1 MTHRLTSFRMTPLA
15 AVLVSAAILGTTGA
29 ARADQ
34 LGDLQAAVQKLQAQ
48 IDELRAQQAATAQK
62 AAAAPAPAAAPA
74 ITLNT
79 PPAIP
84 AATDIGTASQLVPVP
99 RLLQIKTNG
108 GMFMVYGDV
117 DEYFNHMK
125 SSSGAKI
132 NSLQD
137 GAVLRSRLGFT
148 GTKDFGSG
156 YGAAF
161 TLETGFNATNGT
173 QADQPNATA
182 TGLTTSGRLFDRQ
195 AWAGL
200 TSTNYGEFRLGRQN
214 TDIQSQGNYI
224 DYTERNLGSVVN
236 SFGVP
241 SRYDG
246 DIAYLSPRIGGVQ
259 VVAHYAIGGGG
270 QQNTSTFNQGVYQL
284 RADWVG
290 GPIRVAYSGLVAK
303 TPNGAA
309 HGQEIFYHSAY
320 ANYDWGQGTIYAA
333 FIHSNNGGG
342 ALNNTGGNEV
352 GNIPT
357 VVNGANATG
366 AVAYDIYQVSADYRL
381 SPTLRLGGLY
391 GKIKDSQNSSR
402 QRDRLVG
409 GHVLAGVL
417 ELHAV
422 RPDRLDGQQR
432 QRVVRPRGLG
442 RPDQELLGHQPDRP
456 PHHGHPGGRA
466 VPVLSA
472 DEHTKPAEGSPT

>member
-1 MTHRLTSFRMTPLA
+1 MTPRTAFFRMQPVAAALVAAGLLA
-15 AVLVSAAILGTTGA
+15 ATGG

-48 IDELRAQQAATAQK
+48 IDELRAQQAASAQQ
-62 AAAAPAPAAAPA
+62 AAAPQASAAPA
-74 ITLNT
+74 LIVN
-79 PPAIP
+79 PAPAIP
-84 AATDIGTASQLVPVP
+84 AATDIGTAAALVPVP
-99 RLLQIKTNG
+99 RLLQIKTAAG
-108 GMFMVYGDV
+108 SFMVYGDLDQYV
-117 DEYFNHMK
+117 NHMK

-132 NSLQD
+132 NALQD

-148 GTKDFGSG
+148 GSKDFGNG
-156 YGAAF
+156 YGGGF
-161 TLETGFNATNGT
+161 TLETGFNGTNGA
-173 QADQPNATA
+173 QADQPNANT

-195 AWAGL
+195 AWAGV
-200 TSTNYGEFRLGRQN
+200 TSPYGEFRVGRQN

-246 DIAYLSPRIGGVQ
+246 DFAYLSPRVAGVQ

-284 RADWVG
+284 RADYVT

-303 TPNGAA
+303 AANGAV
-309 HGQEIFYHSAY
+309 HGNEVFYHSAY

-342 ALNNTGGNEV
+342 ALNNTGGNEI

-357 VVNGANATG
+357 VLPGTNAT
-366 AVAYDIYQVSADYRL
+366 VNTSYDIYQVSADYRMT
-381 SPTLRLGGLY
+381 STLRLGGLY
-391 GKIKDSQNSSR
+391 GKIKDSQNSTGSASGWSLGAYW
-402 QRDRLVG
+402 QTFSNLTLYGLVDSIDNDSTAAFG
-409 GHVLAGVL
+409 LAGS
-417 ELHAV
+417 A
-422 RPDRLDGQQR
+422 
-432 QRVVRPRGLG
+432 GLTKNFSGTNLTG
-442 RPDQELLGHQPDRP
+442 RRITGVQLGGLFRF
-456 PHHGHPGGRA
+456 
-466 VPVLSA
+466 
-472 DEHTKPAEGSPT
+472 